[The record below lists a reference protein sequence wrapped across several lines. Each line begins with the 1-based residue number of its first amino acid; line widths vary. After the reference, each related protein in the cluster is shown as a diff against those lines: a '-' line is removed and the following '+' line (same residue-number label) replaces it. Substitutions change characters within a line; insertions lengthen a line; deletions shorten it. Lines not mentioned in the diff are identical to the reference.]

1 MKKVMYAVKGAD
13 GQVFNT
19 ASYNEAKAD
28 GNEIIATAY
37 ETIEEEYVKIANEM
51 LIKARRKAQGRG
63 LTKPLPYDII
73 SITNEKER

>member
-13 GQVFNT
+13 GQVFKT
-19 ASYNEAKAD
+19 AFYNEAKAD
-28 GNEIIATAY
+28 GNEIITTTY

-63 LTKPLPYDII
+63 
-73 SITNEKER
+73 